1 MAHRKNP
8 NALRR
13 RRNLSNPVFCV
24 YTRKDYTIKSW
35 TNRLKR
41 LQRAKLFGQKAKQLY
56 GLRLSAKQ
64 RAGQLKNKNSPNK
77 TNNKKEL

>member
-8 NALRR
+8 YALRR
-13 RRNLSNPVFCV
+13 RRNLSNPVFLV

-41 LQRAKLFGQKAKQLY
+41 LKRAKLFGQKAK
-56 GLRLSAKQ
+56 
-64 RAGQLKNKNSPNK
+64 
-77 TNNKKEL
+77 

>member
-41 LQRAKLFGQKAKQLY
+41 LQRAKLFGQKAKQLS
-56 GLRLSAKQ
+56 GPRL
-64 RAGQLKNKNSPNK
+64 RAGQLKNKHSPNK
-77 TNNKKEL
+77 TNNKKKLLK

>member
-8 NALRR
+8 YALRR

-24 YTRKDYTIKSW
+24 YTSSARKDYTIKSW

-41 LQRAKLFGQKAKQLY
+41 LQRAKLFGQKAK
-56 GLRLSAKQ
+56 RLPGRSA
-64 RAGQLKNKNSPNK
+64 GPLKAKHSPIK